1 MLESWKSPARG
12 GAHVR
17 QDKGRNMYC
26 LSNASYAERTN
37 GSVSQMKHGKRSHL
51 QTANL
56 KKVHTDNSVTP

>member
-12 GAHVR
+12 GAQVR

-37 GSVSQMKHGKRSHL
+37 GSVSQMEHGKRSHL
-51 QTANL
+51 QTADL
-56 KKVHTDNSVTP
+56 KKVHTDTM